1 MSTLS
6 HLNDLIAQAYATLS
20 ELDSFDIDDAD
31 PASVDDFA
39 SLNDEHSEDVK
50 TLVLFV
56 AANSAEILAALK

>member
-6 HLNDLIAQAYATLS
+6 HLNDLIAQAHATL
-20 ELDSFDIDDAD
+20 EEVDSFDIDD

-50 TLVLFV
+50 ALVLFV